1 MGEMAGKHEP
11 AIVIKIEDDDEPQPS
26 MLARVQQLRSAM
38 LELRTDTAEQ
48 LRSAKAEL
56 KSETAELRSSVEAIV
71 ELLEDLLLAR
81 RGKRSRRG

>member
-1 MGEMAGKHEP
+1 MVGKHEP
-11 AIVIKIEDDDEPQPS
+11 AIVIKIEDDDEPRQPPS

>member
-1 MGEMAGKHEP
+1 MGEMAGQIQP
-11 AIVIKIEDDDEPQPS
+11 MVIKIEDDDEPQPS

-81 RGKRSRRG
+81 RGKKSRRG